1 MLKTKEGCF
10 GGKAPRW
17 GRALVAVLLAGA
29 VVGVSTL
36 RCPAQKAGE
45 AAVPP
50 SVVTFVDGGT
60 VEEKGAP
67 AAAPEPFDLP
77 YLPPD
82 AMGVVCFRPSA
93 VLGRPEMK
101 KYADEGDKAVAAGC
115 KALGLPRAF
124 GLPVEEIAQVSMT
137 FSIHADKKTQELH
150 GALPLRHALDD
161 PRGEGF

>member
-1 MLKTKEGCF
+1 MVV

-17 GRALVAVLLAGA
+17 GRVLVAVLLAAA
-29 VVGVSTL
+29 VVGVSAL

-60 VEEKGAP
+60 VEEKGTP

-93 VLGRPEMK
+93 VLGRPDMK
-101 KYADEGDKAVAAGC
+101 KYADKVDKAIAAGC
-115 KALGLPRAF
+115 KALRAVAGLRSSRRGDRPDVVTFTLTPTRTTK
-124 GLPVEEIAQVSMT
+124 GLQTPSCCGT
-137 FSIHADKKTQELH
+137 
-150 GALPLRHALDD
+150 P
-161 PRGEGF
+161 